1 MTIGR
6 KYTISQVMFTDLAY
20 SPPESVPL
28 SRVVFQIK
36 SVLFGSAI
44 SIDSADKPPRDLK
57 LPLVAVLIKSV

>member
-1 MTIGR
+1 
-6 KYTISQVMFTDLAY
+6 MFTDLAY